1 MIYFVTKNNSGAFHL
16 VSECRILLRRVWAI
30 SFLIF
35 LPFEKFIGT
44 RCSFCRL
51 VQITTVYNS
60 SDRLPV
66 MATGNRIAALKKKRE
81 DTKLFDNFER
91 LDFCVYNVS
100 SFPAFNTFS
109 MIFFTK

>member
-1 MIYFVTKNNSGAFHL
+1 
-16 VSECRILLRRVWAI
+16 
-30 SFLIF
+30 
-35 LPFEKFIGT
+35 
-44 RCSFCRL
+44 
-51 VQITTVYNS
+51 
-60 SDRLPV
+60 